1 VSTAYNRRKRLGG
14 ERAGGASFRIALR
27 WGGYVYARAARL
39 KRGPSRTRGRRI
51 GNRDHHRSL
60 AQYRRAV
67 WRRALLRVAAEG
79 GFWRRLFQRKGA
91 A

>member
-1 VSTAYNRRKRLGG
+1 
-14 ERAGGASFRIALR
+14 
-27 WGGYVYARAARL
+27 
-39 KRGPSRTRGRRI
+39 
-51 GNRDHHRSL
+51 
-60 AQYRRAV
+60 V